1 MLCWGR
7 ADACAAA
14 STYTMA
20 TACAAA
26 ASGTVVAATA
36 GCAINH
42 CSASGTLERLLSP
55 MLYIFLQSRRL
66 RQLGK
71 FLGVGPPGRCRR
83 RGPPPSRSFWPRK
96 RLHNH
101 TCAIFWGRR
110 KKKGKKRNTCPTCSS
125 PPSTYLLFKGKQ
137 YLCASTFSGL
147 TTQATLRVA
156 RSWRDSHERNMY
168 WLRLVEK
175 LESNSCQDTIFPWQC
190 NLYFE
195 KISSNQSVRLLLC
208 FFKSKL
214 LMMTQYQSSHEK
226 NMY

>member
-7 ADACAAA
+7 ADACATA

-26 ASGTVVAATA
+26 ASGTAAA

-83 RGPPPSRSFWPRK
+83 RPPRPCRRRGPPSSRSFWPRK

-110 KKKGKKRNTCPTCSS
+110 KKKGKKEIHALLVRAPLLLTCFLKESNIYAPA
-125 PPSTYLLFKGKQ
+125 PSAALL
-137 YLCASTFSGL
+137 
-147 TTQATLRVA
+147 
-156 RSWRDSHERNMY
+156 
-168 WLRLVEK
+168 LRL
-175 LESNSCQDTIFPWQC
+175 
-190 NLYFE
+190 
-195 KISSNQSVRLLLC
+195 RLW
-208 FFKSKL
+208 
-214 LMMTQYQSSHEK
+214 E
-226 NMY
+226 